1 MSSKL
6 ARGIAALGAI
16 VALGACSGGDSD
28 QAKLESAAGALANT
42 RDSTVRAMDSTGA
55 ARQVDTSRL
64 GAAKTESILTKARK
78 SP

>member
-6 ARGIAALGAI
+6 ARGFAVLGALA
-16 VALGACSGGDSD
+16 VLGACGDNSD
-28 QAKLESAAGALANT
+28 QAKLESAAGALANQ

-55 ARQVDTSRL
+55 PRHVDTSRL

-78 SP
+78 AP